1 MARAAPAVL
10 STATKGSGASGA
22 SVPQPTATSGTRS
35 GMPTSAATAEVCGAI
50 TMMPSTAWPTNRST
64 ASSTPRWS
72 SAGRLAMLTKYACRA
87 ACSIPY
93 SIEAGP
99 YSVVSKLITPS
110 VWVRRVTSVRAAAFG
125 R

>member
-1 MARAAPAVL
+1 
-10 STATKGSGASGA
+10 
-22 SVPQPTATSGTRS
+22 
-35 GMPTSAATAEVCGAI
+35 
-50 TMMPSTAWPTNRST
+50 
-64 ASSTPRWS
+64 
-72 SAGRLAMLTKYACRA
+72 MLTKYACRA

-99 YSVVSKLITPS
+99 NSVVSKLITPS